1 MTDIKKYFALI
12 LLLFMQGA
20 APLLAQEEDD
30 NAGRQENTP
39 RTARQYPTRLVRGSV
54 LEATTGAPLAG
65 ALVSSAEIAGY
76 SVLTDDDGT
85 YELQVPLFATS
96 LLVTSPD
103 MNSVRIG
110 LSAGEQQ
117 RTAKLYPLVFSSD
130 YDATTNVAA
139 RERASDFR
147 FSSAVTIEDEIQ
159 KHLGADVHTVSRNG
173 TPGIGS
179 VMFIGGLNSLNA
191 NAQPLIV
198 VDGVIFDQQ
207 YGRSTLH
214 EGFYNDILSNIS
226 PTDIESVEVL
236 RNGTALYGAK
246 GANGVILIN
255 TRRNH
260 SMATRITASLSAG
273 VTLEPAFFDVM
284 DASQYRSYASDLLK
298 TTSTSIR
305 EFKFL
310 NEDPTYYY
318 YPQYHNQTDW
328 KDLVYRTAITQNY
341 SINVEGGDDVAD
353 YNLSLG
359 YINNQSTLEKNG
371 MNRLN
376 IRFNSDI
383 HLTRRFDI
391 RFDAAFAN
399 QTRNLRNDG
408 APANYTEGTPTSP
421 AFLAYAKSPMLSPY
435 TFASGSIWP
444 GSTDVADENYLDEA
458 LAEYS
463 NYNYKFANP
472 LAVNEFGDA
481 ENKNHFENSMI
492 SLAVT
497 PKYRF
502 GQNLVLSEH
511 FSYNLVN
518 TNEKFYIP
526 INGVPAY
533 YVAGVYAY
541 CDNEV
546 RSLAGKQNSVMSD
559 TRLSF
564 SRRYDAHQLD
574 VFGGVRFN
582 WESYTLNSQLGYNT
596 GSDKMPAVS
605 SSLDHAKTYGDSE
618 QWRSIAWYA
627 QLAYNYLQRYY
638 LQASLAV
645 ETSSRFGRDAADAFR
660 ALRVPWGP
668 FPGVEAAWVVTNEPW
683 LSRVHGIDYL
693 RLQAGFDL
701 AGNDDI
707 SSNAARSYFLS
718 TTFMQD
724 VSGLSLGNIGNNR
737 LQWEATKRFNA
748 GLESNLLGNRLN
760 VRFNYFLSA
769 TDHLLMYQP
778 LKTVTGLERNWIN
791 GGAMRNEGFDVKAT
805 AKLLAQKN
813 FQWELGASVGHYKNR
828 ITDLP
833 AATTVSDGFAV
844 GIITPVYGATVLTA
858 VGQPAN
864 LFYGHRALGVFTTS
878 EEARAAGLSV
888 LAANGIDRNEFGAG
902 DVHFAD
908 LNNDGLISDADRS
921 VIGDPNPDIYGN
933 VFTTLAYKRLRLDV
947 NFNYSLGNDV
957 FNYMR
962 QQMESGSRYMNQTT
976 AMTRRWQTEGQL
988 TDMPRATF
996 QDPMGNSRF
1005 SDRWIED
1012 GSYLRLKTVTLSYT
1026 LPMHST
1032 FLQGFQFW
1040 VQANNLFTLTRYLGS
1055 DPEFA
1060 MTGSVI
1066 GQGIDVGCL
1075 SQSRSFVA
1083 GIKINL

>member
-1 MTDIKKYFALI
+1 MTDIKKYLVLG
-12 LLLFMQGA
+12 LLLLTPGL
-20 APLLAQEEDD
+20 APLCAQQSTRVVK
-30 NAGRQENTP
+30 GRVLDATTRNP
-39 RTARQYPTRLVRGSV
+39 LSGVMVRTA
-54 LEATTGAPLAG
+54 EITGYG
-65 ALVSSAEIAGY
+65 
-76 SVLTDDDGT
+76 VLTDDDGN
-85 YELQVPLFATS
+85 YELKVPLFATS
-96 LLVTSPD
+96 LLVSSPD
-103 MNSVRIG
+103 MNDVKIG
-110 LSAGEQQ
+110 LAEGEQQ
-117 RTAKLYPLVFSSD
+117 NTVMLFPDIFSPD
-130 YDATTNVAA
+130 YSSQTNVVG
-139 RERASDFR
+139 RERATDFR
-147 FSSAVTIEDEIQ
+147 FSNAVTIEDEIQ
-159 KHLGADVHTVSRNG
+159 KRLGADVHTITRSG

-207 YGRSTLH
+207 YSRTTLH
-214 EGFYNDILSNIS
+214 DGFYNDILSNIS
-226 PTDIESVEVL
+226 PMDIESVEVL
-236 RNGTALYGAK
+236 RNATAIYGAK

-273 VTLEPAFFDVM
+273 VTLEPHTLDVM
-284 DASQYRSYASDLLK
+284 NASQYRSYASDMLK
-298 TTSTSIR
+298 TTNTTIR
-305 EFKFL
+305 DFKFL
-310 NEDPTYYY
+310 NESPSYYY
-318 YPQYHNQTDW
+318 YPQYHNDTDW

-359 YINNQSTLEKNG
+359 YTDNQSTLKQNS

-383 HLTRRFDI
+383 HLTKKMDI

-435 TFASGSIWP
+435 TFAGGSIWN
-444 GSTDVADENYLDEA
+444 GSIDVADENYLDEA

-472 LAVNEFGDA
+472 LAVNEYGEA

-492 SLAVT
+492 NLSVT
-497 PKYRF
+497 PKF
-502 GQNLVLSEH
+502 KFNKNLTLSEH

-526 INGVPAY
+526 LNGVPAY

-541 CDNEV
+541 CENEV
-546 RSLAGKQNSVMSD
+546 RSMAAKQNSVMSD
-559 TRLSF
+559 TRLNF
-564 SRRYDAHQLD
+564 SHRYDAHQVD
-574 VFGGVRFN
+574 AFGGVRFN
-582 WESYTLNSQLGYNT
+582 WENYTLNSQLGYNT

-605 SSLDHAKTYGDSE
+605 SSLDHAQTYGDSDR
-618 QWRSIAWYA
+618 WKSIAWYA
-627 QLAYNYLQRYY
+627 QLSYNYLQRYY
-638 LQASLAV
+638 LQASLAL
-645 ETSSRFGRDAADAFR
+645 ETSSRFGTDAADAVKAFE
-660 ALRVPWGP
+660 VPWGI
-668 FPGVEAAWVVTNEPW
+668 FPGVQAAWVVSNEPW
-683 LSRVHGIDYL
+683 FQHVNSSTHQLVNYL
-693 RLQAGFDL
+693 RLHAGFDIS
-701 AGNDDI
+701 GNDDI
-707 SSNAARSYFLS
+707 DYDAARSYFQSYNFL
-718 TTFMQD
+718 QD

-737 LQWEATKRFNA
+737 LQWETTKRFNA

-760 VRFNYFLSA
+760 LRFSYFRSN
-769 TDHLLMYQP
+769 TSNLLMLQS
-778 LKTVTGLERNWIN
+778 LKTITGLEHNWTN

-805 AKLLAQKN
+805 AKVLALKD
-813 FQWELGASVGHYKNR
+813 FQWELGASVGHYKNTVTELPTATVTGGSTAG
-828 ITDLP
+828 ITSSL
-833 AATTVSDGFAV
+833 
-844 GIITPVYGATVLTA
+844 YGATILTE
-858 VGQPAN
+858 VGKPAN
-864 LFYGHRALGVFTTS
+864 LFYGYRTLGVFSTT
-878 EEARAAGLSV
+878 EEAKAAGLYV
-888 LAANGIDRNEFGAG
+888 LSANGINRQEFGAG

-908 LNNDGLISDADRS
+908 LSTVYTASGGLPAGTVGLIDEADRT

-933 VFTTLAYKRLRLDV
+933 IFTTMAYKRLRLDV

-957 FNYMR
+957 FNYLR
-962 QQMESGSRYMNQTT
+962 QQMESGSRFMNQST
-976 AMTRRWQTEGQL
+976 AMTRRWQTEGQT
-988 TDMPRATF
+988 TDMPRVAF

-1026 LPMHST
+1026 LPVNST
-1032 FLQGFQFW
+1032 FLQGLQFW
-1040 VQANNLFTLTRYLGS
+1040 VQANNVFTLSRYLGA

-1066 GQGIDVGCL
+1066 GQGIDLGRLC
-1075 SQSRSFVA
+1075 QSRSFVA
-1083 GIKINL
+1083 GVKINL